1 MLPKP
6 PRLLVEVDVLVV
18 PELPEDDDER
28 PTTVEGGLPEDV
40 RGVVVVVVS
49 RRPPP
54 PHHHQPVLDEVREP
68 PLLVE
73 LERELQRSGCHRPVF
88 GSWRQTEE
96 PVWRSWQAST
106 VG

>member
-6 PRLLVEVDVLVV
+6 PRLLVEVEVLVV
-18 PELPEDDDER
+18 PELPEDDER
-28 PTTVEGGLPEDV
+28 PATVEGGLLDDV

-49 RRPPP
+49 RLPLP

-68 PLLVE
+68 PLLLRE
-73 LERELQRSGCHRPVF
+73 LELQRSGCHRPVF
-88 GSWRQTEE
+88 GSWRQTEA